1 MIAIFKKEFLQFFG
15 QIVGYASIALF
26 ILLTGL
32 YVWVFPTYSVLEQT
46 VLSLEPFFIWAPI
59 FLILVVSAA
68 TMRQFAEESAEG
80 TLELL
85 VTKPLTPLQIVCG
98 KYLAVISIVALTLL
112 LTATTY
118 IPSIQALALDGVS
131 LDYGSILGAYMG
143 LFLLGMTFSA
153 VGLFTSIL
161 VRSQVVSFLLSG
173 TINLI
178 AYIGF
183 EMVAEKKQ
191 FSGYWDYVIEGLGCK
206 AHYESISLGLV
217 DFGDVFYFI
226 ALITTFLSMAIMVVQ
241 RWPYLKQL

>member
-32 YVWVFPTYSVLEQT
+32 YVWVFPSYSVLEQT
-46 VLSLEPFFIWAPI
+46 VLSLEPFFTWAPI

-112 LTATTY
+112 LTVTTY

-241 RWPYLKQL
+241 RWPYFKQL

>member
-32 YVWVFPTYSVLEQT
+32 YVWVFPSYSVLEQT
-46 VLSLEPFFIWAPI
+46 VLSLEPFFTWAPI

-118 IPSIQALALDGVS
+118 IPSIQAWALDGVS

-241 RWPYLKQL
+241 RWPYFKQL

>member
-32 YVWVFPTYSVLEQT
+32 YVWVFPSYSVLEQT

-118 IPSIQALALDGVS
+118 IPSIQALTLDGVS